1 MATGALS
8 SLGIGSGGTLSY
20 DVIDQL
26 KDADKDS
33 IVKPIENKI
42 LENEEKQTALSQL
55 NADIAGFKDTV
66 GTLSDP
72 TLFANRG
79 VDVHGTS
86 VQATVNPGVD
96 VQDMQI
102 EVQKLAKND
111 VFQGDTG
118 FATRESTVA
127 NEDSVLELTVGDS
140 IYEIEVSAGTTLD
153 QLRTKINDVAGE
165 SVTAS
170 IINTGQDDPYSLI
183 LKSDETGTDNKISMN
198 VTSGALNTGFSNIQ
212 QAQDAEFR
220 YNGISVT
227 RSSNQ
232 VNDLVNGVQLTLL
245 EENDLGRTTN
255 IEINQDTSGLEDK
268 MSAFVEMYNKLVTQL
283 DELTKFEE
291 ESGESGV
298 FQGEST
304 VNRLKSDLSSIAT
317 YISGDRESMR
327 DFGVE
332 LGEGGKLTFEPAD
345 LQTKL
350 SEGTEDI
357 EQFFIGSY
365 EEIAGKERLTDG
377 VFTQFSDLVERYTDF
392 SNGIFKNFNDQL
404 TNEAK
409 ALQKERTTAI
419 QRLDVRYETM
429 AQRFAAYDNQIANMQ
444 NSFQGLQMQIEQQ
457 ANGN

>member
-8 SLGIGSGGTLSY
+8 SLGIGSNGTLSY

-26 KDADKDS
+26 KDADRSS

-42 LENEEKQTALSQL
+42 LKNEEKQTALSQL
-55 NADIAGFKDTV
+55 NADIAGFKDAV
-66 GTLSDP
+66 GALSDS

-79 VDVHGTS
+79 VDIHGTS
-86 VQATVNPGVD
+86 VQATVDPGVD
-96 VQDMQI
+96 IQDMQI

-111 VFQGDTG
+111 VFQSDTG
-118 FATRESTVA
+118 FSMRESTVA

-140 IYEIEVSAGTTLD
+140 VYEIEVSAGTTLD

-165 SVTAS
+165 NVTAS

-183 LKSDETGTDNKISMN
+183 LKSDETGTDNEISLN

-212 QAQDAEFR
+212 QAQDAEFK

-232 VNDLVNGVQLTLL
+232 VNDLVTGVQLTLL
-245 EENDLGRTTN
+245 EENDPGKTTN
-255 IEINQDTSGLEDK
+255 VEINQDTSGLEDK
-268 MSAFVEMYNKLVTQL
+268 MTEFVEMYNKLVTQL

-317 YISGDRESMR
+317 YISGDRTSMR

-332 LGEGGKLTFEPAD
+332 LGEEGKLSFEPAD

-350 SEGTEDI
+350 SEGTEEI

-365 EEIAGKERLTDG
+365 QEIAGKERLTDG

-409 ALQKERTTAI
+409 ALQEERTTAI

-457 ANGN
+457 MSGS

>member
-1 MATGALS
+1 
-8 SLGIGSGGTLSY
+8 
-20 DVIDQL
+20 
-26 KDADKDS
+26 
-33 IVKPIENKI
+33 KPIENKI

-66 GTLSDP
+66 GALSDP

-212 QAQDAEFR
+212 QAQDAEFK

-268 MSAFVEMYNKLVTQL
+268 MSAFVETYNKLVTQL